1 MSQEIFDQFCKDT
14 KPILA
19 KITDRAKANLKSCN
33 ADYYILDG
41 ADPGFSDP
49 NKYKVLVV
57 EIHEDETGGTLQLQ
71 LRIVRNSLSPK
82 HFKMLSETDSHGN
95 KNVEYERY
103 KDCLER
109 YIEEKL
115 EKAEGEK
122 QAVRGYEDRAIA
134 IRDHFNEASVPILA
148 ERFNNKDEG
157 IYYILN
163 GHENNDGT
171 QNNDQDLN
179 KYKVSVA
186 GVIAGKP
193 PKFTKRSNK
202 SMISQNLSIVDV
214 ENLDNELKPL
224 VEEFMNRAAKDN
236 NTNNSSSSKQDA
248 DTDNQGNADEKEAS
262 EDHPKVPH
270 PTIKVMQWNQK
281 FLSSHNEHDC
291 EQIKNISDTIKAED
305 PDVVVMEEVMGKW
318 GEEAVERI
326 CTMLNS
332 DRYFGSNLEKDAKE
346 YYSFMVTE
354 PLSSKSSDETF
365 ACFYKENVVGKVTAK
380 VLFKYG
386 FKPTEDAFIHQQTI
400 KSEELVTRANLPT
413 FQAMFEDEIDSNYS
427 ALQVGNA
434 TINFDEAMNV
444 FEEYRANCKNRWWFD
459 SSNHNNED
467 VGFDYKPV
475 LFSFEGKTK
484 DGGVLPFHVIGVHGS
499 TGEKRYNS
507 KKHQIPEQNIMEMV
521 YLQCLCAQA
530 AQEEEFVI
538 LLGDFN
544 TQEAANFGNVGLW
557 DQRMNLPMNG
567 KHTSWMRKETV
578 LLQRARGSFLNYYD
592 RAIDARL
599 PTNVFPFLA
608 GLCVVPKHNDDI
620 WLPTKLEGWT
630 LLSDECNCTAIPSKV
645 LQSWDAKAQQYYMD
659 EEVCIDG
666 DTSHLNIDEE
676 NEALKRQ
683 EEEDAREKYA
693 VTRDRLSEL
702 ALEVKELEEQELEEQ
717 AETYD
722 KELDS
727 KRIELDAAT
736 KEYKKARKSLNDIL
750 KMGEKSGAD
759 KRKAGKIN
767 SLLARIWSDHR
778 PVVASFQCEKL

>member
-19 KITDRAKANLKSCN
+19 QITSRGRATLKSCKSE
-33 ADYYILDG
+33 YYILDG

-49 NKYKVLVV
+49 NKYKVSVV
-57 EIHEDETGGTLQLQ
+57 EIHENELDETLQLRKGR
-71 LRIVRNSLSPK
+71 LISTK
-82 HFKMLSETDSHGN
+82 HFAMLSETDN
-95 KNVEYERY
+95 EYGQY
-103 KDCLER
+103 KHFLER
-109 YIEEKL
+109 YIEEELK
-115 EKAEGEK
+115 KTEGEE
-122 QAVRGYEDRAIA
+122 QAAKDMIERARA
-134 IRDHFNEASVPILA
+134 IRDHFEKEESVPILA
-148 ERFNNKDEG
+148 ERFNNKDKG

-171 QNNDQDLN
+171 QNNDQYLN

-186 GVIAGKP
+186 GVIDLGKESG
-193 PKFTKRSNK
+193 KFTKRSK
-202 SMISQNLSIVDV
+202 VSMISQNFSIVQKLHLESV
-214 ENLDNELKPL
+214 KNLDNNELKPL
-224 VEEFMNRAAKDN
+224 VEDFLNRTGKDN
-236 NTNNSSSSKQDA
+236 NNNNNNNNSKQDA
-248 DTDNQGNADEKEAS
+248 DTDNPGNADEKEAS
-262 EDHPKVPH
+262 EDHRKA
-270 PTIKVMQWNQK
+270 IKVMQWNQK
-281 FLSSHNEHDC
+281 FLSYNKDDN

-305 PDVVVMEEVMGKW
+305 PDVVVMEEVMGKS
-318 GEEAVERI
+318 GKEAVEQI
-326 CTMLNS
+326 CTELNS
-332 DRYFGSNLEKDAKE
+332 DQHPNE
-346 YYSFMVTE
+346 YYSVMVTE

-365 ACFYKENVVGKVTAK
+365 ACFYKENVVGKVSAK

-400 KSEELVTRANLPT
+400 KSEELVTRANLPK

-434 TINFDEAMNV
+434 TINFDEAMKV
-444 FEEYRANCKNRWWFD
+444 FEEYRANCKKGWWFD
-459 SSNHNNED
+459 SSYHNNED

-475 LFSFEGKTK
+475 LFSFEGKSQ

-499 TGEKRYNS
+499 TGDKRYNS
-507 KKHQIPEQNIMEMV
+507 KKHQIREQNIMEMV

-567 KHTSWMRKETV
+567 KDMSWMHKETE
-578 LLQRARGSFLNYYD
+578 LLQRVRGSFLNYYD

-620 WLPTKLEGWT
+620 WLPTKLKGWT
-630 LLSDECNCTAIPSKV
+630 LLSSKCTAIPSKV
-645 LQSWDAKAQQYYMD
+645 LQEWDKKAQKYYMD

-683 EEEDAREKYA
+683 EEEDAREKCA
-693 VTRDRLSEL
+693 VTSARFSEL

-727 KRIELDAAT
+727 KRMELDAAT
-736 KEYKKARKSLNDIL
+736 KEYKKAKKSLNDIL
-750 KMGEKSGAD
+750 KVGEKSGAD

-778 PVVASFQCEKL
+778 PVVASFQCEEL